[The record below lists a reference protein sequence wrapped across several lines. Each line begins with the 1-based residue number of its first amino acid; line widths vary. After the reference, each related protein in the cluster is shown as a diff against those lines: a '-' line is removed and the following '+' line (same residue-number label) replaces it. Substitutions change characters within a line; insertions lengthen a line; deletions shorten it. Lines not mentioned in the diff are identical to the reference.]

1 MRAIG
6 RVWRHY
12 PIQWCVLEW
21 RAEAN
26 RCEEIWEEGPYYER
40 VRAAFAVLRSV
51 RHFGE
56 EE

>member
-6 RVWRHY
+6 RVWGHY

-26 RCEEIWEEGPYYER
+26 RCVEIWEGPYYER
-40 VRAAFAVLRSV
+40 ELLQYFAVV